1 MLENALEKGHSTPDM
16 AAAFADLIK
25 AKLLIL
31 THVSQ
36 RYQRSER
43 AAVCYQLKCT
53 QIIGFNAIYFCRMDL
68 W

>member
-16 AAAFADLIK
+16 AATFANLIK
-25 AKLLIL
+25 AKVLIL

-43 AAVCYQLKCT
+43 AAVCYPLKRI
-53 QIIGFNAIYFCRMDL
+53 QFF
-68 W
+68 